1 MLFRQ
6 LATLILFCC
15 SFALPGLSQS
25 DSPKKVL
32 FVGNSYTY
40 FWNLPQ
46 VTAAMMK
53 AKKQAFT
60 TQQSTAGGAHWGHH
74 WRNERGLETKRKI
87 QEGDYDIVVLQNH
100 SRSTIDR
107 PDSLMHFG
115 RLFDQMIKKSG
126 AQTYLYLT
134 WARSWDPYMQ
144 APIKAKY
151 MELAEKIGATIVPVG
166 PAWERARSLR
176 PELEFYDP
184 DGSHP
189 STLGTYLT
197 ACVFYGVIT
206 GESPVGLPSHLSS
219 KDEEGEFL
227 FLNIQS
233 AETALFCQKVA
244 EEIIN
249 KWREK

>member
-1 MLFRQ
+1 MSFRQ
-6 LATLILFCC
+6 LAFLILFCC
-15 SFALPGLSQS
+15 SFSLIGHSQTDTS
-25 DSPKKVL
+25 KKIL

-46 VTAAMMK
+46 VTTAMMQ
-53 AKKQAFT
+53 AKKMPFT
-60 TQQSTAGGAHWGHH
+60 AQQSTAGGAHWGHH
-74 WRNERGLETKRKI
+74 YRNERGLQTKSKI
-87 QEGDYDIVVLQNH
+87 QSGDYDIVILQNH

-107 PDSLMHFG
+107 PDSLMYFG
-115 RLFDQMIKKSG
+115 TLFDQMIKKSG
-126 AQTYLYLT
+126 AQTYLYMT

-176 PELEFYDP
+176 PELDLYDP

-197 ACVFYGVIT
+197 ACVFYGVLT
-206 GESPVGLPSHLSS
+206 GESPIGLPTRLAS
-219 KDEEGEFL
+219 KDQDGEFL

-233 AETALFCQKVA
+233 GETALFFQNVA
-244 EEIIN
+244 DEIV
-249 KWREK
+249 KSFQQ

>member
-1 MLFRQ
+1 MYFRKVVS
-6 LATLILFCC
+6 LILFCC
-15 SFALPGLSQS
+15 SFSFLGFSQS
-25 DSPKKVL
+25 ESPKKVL

-46 VTAAMMK
+46 ATAAMMK

-74 WRNERGLETKRKI
+74 WRHERGLQTKSKI
-87 QEGDYDIVVLQNH
+87 QNGDFDIVILQNH

-115 RLFDQMIKKSG
+115 GLLDQMIKKSG
-126 AQTYLYLT
+126 AKTYLYMT
-134 WARSWDPYMQ
+134 WARSWDPFMQ
-144 APIKAKY
+144 APINAKY

-197 ACVFYGVIT
+197 ACVFYGVLT
-206 GESPVGLPSHLSS
+206 GESPIGLPTRLSR
-219 KDEEGEFL
+219 KDEDGEFL
-227 FLNIQS
+227 FFNIQKQ
-233 AETALFCQKVA
+233 ETAVFCQKVA
-244 EEIIN
+244 DEIIKAYN
-249 KWREK
+249 K

>member
-1 MLFRQ
+1 MIFQKIICL
-6 LATLILFCC
+6 LLFCS
-15 SFALPGLSQS
+15 SFSLTVYSQTDAS
-25 DSPKKVL
+25 KKIL

-53 AKKQAFT
+53 AQKQAFT

-74 WRNERGLETKRKI
+74 WRNERGLQTKRKI
-87 QEGDYDIVVLQNH
+87 QEGDYDIIVLQNH

-115 RLFDQMIKKSG
+115 GLFDQMIKKSG
-126 AQTYLYLT
+126 AETYLYMT

-176 PELEFYDP
+176 PDLEFYDP

-189 STLGTYLT
+189 SALGTYLT
-197 ACVFYGVIT
+197 ACVFYGVLT
-206 GESPVGLPSHLSS
+206 GESPIGLPTRLTR
-219 KDEEGEFL
+219 KDEDGEFL
-227 FLNIQS
+227 FLNIQTQ
-233 AETALFCQKVA
+233 ETAIFCQKVA
-244 EEIIN
+244 DEIIN
-249 KWREK
+249 NFRK